1 MASLG
6 IRAINGT
13 WYEEASPVDHWR
25 FSRQKHTLCI
35 MLIALSVIAIV
46 AAWVLL
52 LLRVDPVPTWF
63 YVFAWYPTLVLFD
76 AVGTHLDGRPS
87 MLWRRPM
94 IYVFLW
100 SPVVWFCFEI
110 ANFRLE
116 NWYYVSLPHLPWER
130 WCGIVLSFATV
141 VPAVLLAE
149 RLLDA
154 AGLFQRGR
162 GPVLTMRSWEL
173 NCAIAAGLAMGALS
187 LVYPR
192 LFFPLIWGAVFLVVD
207 PLIFRAKRS
216 LSLLGDLSKGY
227 WGRLGRLMLGG
238 ALIGLLWESHNYWAR
253 GKWIYTVPWLEELK
267 LFEMPPFGFV
277 GFPVFTLEAWSMYAG
292 LCLLGVAAPL
302 EGTAVLKRGR
312 MMLGMLLALALSA
325 ATLVG
330 MERLTIS
337 STVPRLSD
345 LPGVNPSNQLA
356 FKNANINSTFDL
368 ATADPNE
375 LTVEETM
382 PIHEA
387 TALVQTAQLA
397 TTRGIGS
404 RHVARLVEL
413 GIENVCELSR
423 QDPGTLFSRIVRAK
437 SAARPNEAEVRVWVR
452 AARRTCP
459 LD

>member
-13 WYEEASPVDHWR
+13 WDAEASPVDHWR
-25 FSRQKHTLCI
+25 FCRQKHTLCI

-46 AAWVLL
+46 TAWVLL
-52 LLRVDPVPTWF
+52 LLQVDPVPTWF

-100 SPVVWFCFEI
+100 SPAIWFCFEI

-154 AGLFQRGR
+154 AGVFQRGR
-162 GPVLTMRSWEL
+162 GPVLRMRSWEL
-173 NCAIAAGLAMGALS
+173 NCAVATGLGMGALS

-207 PLIFRAKRS
+207 PLIFRAKRT
-216 LSLLGDLSKGY
+216 LSLLGDLSEGY

-238 ALIGLLWESHNYWAR
+238 VFIGLLWESYNYWAR
-253 GKWIYTVPWLEELK
+253 GKWIYTVPWLEGLK
-267 LFEMPPFGFV
+267 LFEMPPLGFV

-302 EGTAVLKRGR
+302 NGTALLKRGR
-312 MMLGMLLALALSA
+312 VILGMLLAVALSA

-330 MERLTIS
+330 MERFTIS
-337 STVPRLSD
+337 STVPQLSD
-345 LPGVNPSNQLA
+345 LPGVTAGQMFSVESA
-356 FKNANINSTFDL
+356 GIRTANDL
-368 ATADPNE
+368 AEANPISVAAHAR
-375 LTVEETM
+375 LETGD
-382 PIHEA
+382 A
-387 TALVQTAQLA
+387 TRIVQIAELA
-397 TTRGIGS
+397 TLRGIGNQN
-404 RHVARLVEL
+404 AGKLINL
-413 GIENVCELSR
+413 GIESVCELSR
-423 QDPGTLFSRIVRAK
+423 RDPAQLFSQLEQMNDGC
-437 SAARPNEAEVRVWVR
+437 RPNAAEVRVWIR
-452 AARRTCP
+452 AACRACTVN
-459 LD
+459 